1 MAGEVDPML
10 KTAQSGG
17 TYADLAKQAQLFED
31 PMELLEV
38 DPLRWDP
45 DGTQS
50 RMEKITNV
58 LLDLFRQQ
66 GDLQSQITKLG
77 VRSGDDY
84 KNARS
89 TLYLVEAKIAQLEKK
104 FDTLKNRSYTK
115 RQEWKSTP

>member
-1 MAGEVDPML
+1 MAGEADPL
-10 KTAQSGG
+10 LRTAQAGG
-17 TYADLAKQAQLFED
+17 TYADLAKQAALFED

-38 DPLRWDP
+38 DPIRWDP

-50 RMEKITNV
+50 RMERITNA

-66 GDLQSQITKLG
+66 GELQAKITNLG

-89 TLYLVEAKIAQLEKK
+89 TLYTVESKIAQFEKK